1 MIFGFIGGKLIKL
14 YVMKSTFLTLAI
26 ILVGFSYVFAQTPGW
41 NWPEDRQTA
50 EEKNVI
56 YTDMMK
62 LGNYKL
68 AVPPLSWLLVNAP
81 DLNESI
87 YINGAKIYEN
97 LVETEKDESKKKVY
111 QDSAILM
118 YDLRIKYFN
127 DEAAVLNRKAFTAYK
142 FFKDDKEKYQ
152 ELFELY
158 QKTFELNKN
167 NVWDQNLL
175 SYMDIVRRYKLTG
188 GSISDEQVLEIYDEI
203 VEIIQFK
210 VDQGKNVDRLEII
223 NDNVDKLLAATV
235 KVDCDFIQ
243 NTLGPK
249 LQEDPSDLKLAKN
262 IFKLS
267 MAGKC
272 LDSPIFLEAVR
283 VMFEQEPNFGLAKL
297 IGDRSYASGDFD
309 LALQYYGE
317 AVKLTEDNVKIADIY
332 FKEADI
338 KSRQDKKSAARD
350 FAKMALTA
358 DPSLKKAWTLIGNL
372 YYTSYSDCK
381 KGENIVE
388 DRAVYFAAYEMY
400 RKAGDQEAM
409 RSAKAQF
416 PLMEE
421 IFTYNMEVGQPIK
434 VGCWINEV
442 VTIQRRD

>member
-1 MIFGFIGGKLIKL
+1 MRSTILLIG
-14 YVMKSTFLTLAI
+14 I

-62 LGNYKL
+62 LGNYKQ
-68 AVPPLSWLLVNAP
+68 AVPALSWLLTHAP

-87 YINGAKIYEN
+87 YINGAKIYES
-97 LVETEKDESKKKVY
+97 LAESEKDKDKMRVY
-111 QDSAILM
+111 QDSAMIM
-118 YDLRIKYFN
+118 YDLRVKYFD
-127 DEAAVLNRKAFTAYK
+127 DEAAVVNRKAFTAYK
-142 FFKDDKEKYQ
+142 FYKDDNDRYKELY
-152 ELFELY
+152 ELY
-158 QKTFELNKN
+158 QRTFELNKN
-167 NVWDQNLL
+167 EVWDQNLL

-188 GSISDEQVLEIYDEI
+188 GDISDDQVLEIYDEI

-210 VDQGKNVDRLEII
+210 IDQNKNVDRLEVIS
-223 NDNVDKLLAATV
+223 DNVDKLLAATV

-249 LQEDPSDLKLAKN
+249 LHDDPTDLKLAKN

-272 LDSPIFLEAVR
+272 LDAPIFLEAVK
-283 VMFEQEPNFGLAKL
+283 VMFDQEPNFGLAKL
-297 IGDRSYASGDFD
+297 IGDRSYISGEYEI
-309 LALQYYGE
+309 AMQYYGE
-317 AVKLTEDNVKIADIY
+317 AVKLTEDNVKIGEIYLKQADIS
-332 FKEADI
+332 
-338 KSRQDKKSAARD
+338 SRRDQKLKARD
-350 FAKMALTA
+350 YAKMALTA
-358 DPSLKKAWTLIGNL
+358 DPSLKEAWTLIGNL
-372 YYTSYSDCK
+372 YYTSYNDCK
-381 KGENIVE
+381 RGENIVE

-400 RKAGDQEAM
+400 RNAGNQDAM

-416 PLMEE
+416 PTMEE

>member
-1 MIFGFIGGKLIKL
+1 MIFGSTEEKLIKI
-14 YVMKSTFLTLAI
+14 YVMKSTILTLAVTF
-26 ILVGFSYVFAQTPGW
+26 VGISYVFAQTPGW

-62 LGNYKL
+62 MGNYKS
-68 AVPPLSWLLVNAP
+68 AVPPLTWLLVNAP

-87 YINGAKIYEN
+87 YINGAKIFES
-97 LVETEKDESKKKVY
+97 LVESEKDESKVKVY
-111 QDSAILM
+111 QDSAMLM
-118 YDLRIKYFN
+118 YDLRIQYFN

-142 FFKDDKEKYQ
+142 FYKDDKEKYQ
-152 ELFELY
+152 ELFEMY

-188 GSISDEQVLEIYDEI
+188 GSITDEEVLDIYDQI

-210 VDQGKNVDRLEII
+210 IDQGKNVDRLEVI

-249 LQEDPSDLKLAKN
+249 LKDDPNDLKLAKN

-272 LDSPIFLEAVR
+272 LDAPIFLEAVK

-297 IGDRSYASGDFD
+297 IGDRSYISGEFET
-309 LALQYYGE
+309 ALQYYGE

-332 FKEADI
+332 FKQADI
-338 KSRQDKKSAARD
+338 KSRQGVKSEARD

-358 DPSLKKAWTLIGNL
+358 DPSLKEAWTLIGNL
-372 YYTSYSDCK
+372 YYTSYNDCK
-381 KGENIVE
+381 QGQNIVN
-388 DRAVYFAAYEMY
+388 DRAVYFAAFEMY
-400 RKAGDQEAM
+400 RKAGNQDAM
-409 RSAKAQF
+409 QSAKAQF
-416 PLMEE
+416 PTMEE

>member
-1 MIFGFIGGKLIKL
+1 
-14 YVMKSTFLTLAI
+14 MKSKILTLALTLI
-26 ILVGFSYVFAQTPGW
+26 GFSYVFAQTPGW

-62 LGNYKL
+62 LGHYKQ
-68 AVPPLSWLLVNAP
+68 AVPALSWLLINAP

-97 LVETEKDESKKKVY
+97 LVESEKDENKKKDY
-111 QDSAILM
+111 QDSTILM

-142 FFKDDKEKYQ
+142 FYKDDKEKYKD
-152 ELFELY
+152 LFDLY

-167 NVWDQNLL
+167 NIWDQNLL
-175 SYMDIVRRYKLTG
+175 SYMDMVRRYKLTG
-188 GSISDEQVLEIYDEI
+188 GAITDEQVLDIYDEI

-210 VDQGKNVDRLEII
+210 IDQNKNVDRLEVI

-249 LQEDPSDLKLAKN
+249 LEADPNDLKLAKN

-272 LDSPIFLEAVR
+272 LDAPIFLEAVK

-297 IGDRSYASGDFD
+297 IGDRSYLSGEYE

-317 AVKLTEDNVKIADIY
+317 AVKLTEDNIKIAQIY
-332 FKEADI
+332 LKEADI
-338 KSRQDKKSAARD
+338 SSRRDEKIQARD
-350 FAKMALTA
+350 YAKMALTA
-358 DPSLKKAWTLIGNL
+358 DPSLSEAWTLIGNL
-372 YYTSYSDCK
+372 YYRSFNDCK
-381 KGENIVE
+381 RGENIVK

-400 RKAGDQEAM
+400 RKAGNQEAM
-409 RSAKAQF
+409 QSARAQF
-416 PLMEE
+416 PTMEE

-434 VGCWINEV
+434 VDCWINEV

>member
-1 MIFGFIGGKLIKL
+1 
-14 YVMKSTFLTLAI
+14 MKSTIITLAI
-26 ILVGFSYVFAQTPGW
+26 TLIGFCYVFAQTPGW

-56 YTDMMK
+56 YSDMMK
-62 LGNYKL
+62 LGNYKE
-68 AVPPLSWLLVNAP
+68 AVPALSWLLINAP

-97 LVETEKDESKKKVY
+97 LVESEKDENKKKEY
-111 QDSAILM
+111 QDSTILM

-142 FFKDDKEKYQ
+142 FYKDDQERCH
-152 ELFELY
+152 ELFELC
-158 QKTFELNKN
+158 QRTFELNKN
-167 NVWDQNLL
+167 QVWDQNLL
-175 SYMDIVRRYKLTG
+175 SFMDIVRRYKLTG
-188 GSISDEQVLEIYDEI
+188 GNLSDEQVLEIYDEI
-203 VEIIQFK
+203 VGIIEFK
-210 VDQGKNVDRLEII
+210 ISQNKNVDRLEVI

-249 LQEDPSDLKLAKN
+249 LKNDPNDLKLAKN

-272 LDSPIFLEAVR
+272 LDAPIFLEAVK
-283 VMFEQEPNFGLAKL
+283 VMFDQEPNFGLAKL
-297 IGDRSYASGDFD
+297 IGDRSYISGEYD

-317 AVKLTEDNVKIADIY
+317 AVKLTEDNIKIAEIY
-332 FKEADI
+332 LKLADI
-338 KSRQDKKSAARD
+338 SYRRGEKIRARD

-358 DPSLKKAWTLIGNL
+358 DPSLSEAWTLIGNL
-372 YYTSYSDCK
+372 YYTSFNDCK
-381 KGENIVE
+381 EGENIVN

-400 RKAGDQEAM
+400 RKAGNQDAM

-416 PLMEE
+416 PTMEE
-421 IFTYNMEVGQPIK
+421 IFTYNMDVGQPIK

>member
-1 MIFGFIGGKLIKL
+1 MFGSTEEKSIKF
-14 YVMKSTFLTLAI
+14 YVMKAKILTLAI
-26 ILVGFSYVFAQTPGW
+26 TLIGFSYVFAQTPGW
-41 NWPEDRQTA
+41 NWPEDKQTA
-50 EEKNVI
+50 QEKNVI

-62 LGNYKL
+62 LGNYKETIP
-68 AVPPLSWLLVNAP
+68 ALSWLLINAP

-97 LVETEKDESKKKVY
+97 LGESEKDETKKRVY
-111 QDSAILM
+111 QDSTILM

-142 FFKDDKEKYQ
+142 FYKDDKEKYQ

-167 NVWDQNLL
+167 KVWDQNLL
-175 SYMDIVRRYKLTG
+175 SYMDIVRRYKLSG
-188 GSISDEQVLEIYDEI
+188 GNVSDEQVLEIYDEI
-203 VEIIQFK
+203 VNIIQFK
-210 VDQGKNVDRLEII
+210 IDLKKNIDRLEVI

-249 LQEDPSDLKLAKN
+249 LIADPTDLKLAKN

-272 LDSPIFLEAVR
+272 LDSPIFLESVK

-297 IGDRSYASGDFD
+297 IGDRSYIIGDYAI
-309 LALQYYGE
+309 ALQYYGE
-317 AVKLTEDNVKIADIY
+317 AVKLTEDNIKIAEIY
-332 FKEADI
+332 LKQADI
-338 KSRQDKKSAARD
+338 KSRQGKKSQARD
-350 FAKMALTA
+350 FAKMGLTA
-358 DPSLKKAWTLIGNL
+358 DPSLKEAWTLIGNL
-372 YYTSYSDCK
+372 YYTSYKECK
-381 KGENIVE
+381 KSANIVN
-388 DRAVYFAAYEMY
+388 DRAVFFAAYEMY
-400 RKAGDQEAM
+400 RKAGNRDAM
-409 RSAKAQF
+409 NSAKAQF
-416 PLMEE
+416 PTMEE

-434 VGCWINEV
+434 VSCWINEV
-442 VTIQRRD
+442 VTIQKRD

>member
-1 MIFGFIGGKLIKL
+1 MIFGFIEEKLNKL
-14 YVMKSTFLTLAI
+14 YVMKSTILTLAI
-26 ILVGFSYVFAQTPGW
+26 TLIGFSYVFAQTPGW

-62 LGNYKL
+62 LGNYKQ
-68 AVPPLSWLLVNAP
+68 AVPALSWLLINAP

-97 LVETEKDESKKKVY
+97 LVDTEKNESKMKEY

-142 FFKDDKEKYQ
+142 FYKDDNEKYK

-158 QKTFELNKN
+158 QRTFDLNKN
-167 NVWDQNLL
+167 QVWDQNLL

-188 GSISDEQVLEIYDEI
+188 GDLSDEQVLEIYDQI
-203 VEIIQFK
+203 IEIIEFK
-210 VDQGKNVDRLEII
+210 INENKNVDRLEVI

-249 LQEDPSDLKLAKN
+249 LKADPNDLKLAKN

-272 LDSPIFLEAVR
+272 LDAPIFLDAVK

-297 IGDRSYASGDFD
+297 IGDRSYIGGEYQ
-309 LALQYYGE
+309 LALQFYGE
-317 AVKLTEDNVKIADIY
+317 AVKLTEDNIKIAEIY
-332 FKEADI
+332 LKEADI
-338 KSRQDKKSAARD
+338 CSRQDRKVRARD

-358 DPSLKKAWTLIGNL
+358 DPSLREAWTLIGNL
-372 YYTSYSDCK
+372 YYTSYNDCK
-381 KGENIVE
+381 QGENIVE

-400 RKAGDQEAM
+400 RNAGNQDAM
-409 RSAKAQF
+409 RSSKAQF
-416 PLMEE
+416 PTMEE

-442 VTIQRRD
+442 VTVQRRD

>member
-1 MIFGFIGGKLIKL
+1 
-14 YVMKSTFLTLAI
+14 MKSTILTFAI
-26 ILVGFSYVFAQTPGW
+26 TLIGFSYVFAQTPGW

-62 LGNYKL
+62 LGHYKE
-68 AVPPLSWLLVNAP
+68 AVPALSWLLTNAP

-97 LVETEKDESKKKVY
+97 LVESEKDEAKKKDY
-111 QDSAILM
+111 MDSTILM

-142 FFKDDKEKYQ
+142 FYKDDKEKYQ
-152 ELFELY
+152 ELYDLY
-158 QKTFELNKN
+158 KRTFELNKN
-167 NVWDQNLL
+167 NVWDQNLMA
-175 SYMDIVRRYKLTG
+175 YMDIVRRYKLTG
-188 GSISDEQVLEIYDEI
+188 GDVSDEKVLEIYDEI

-210 VDQGKNVDRLEII
+210 INQGKNVDRLEVI
-223 NDNVDKLLAATV
+223 NDNVDKVLAATV

-249 LQEDPSDLKLAKN
+249 LKDDPSDLKLAKN

-272 LDSPIFLEAVR
+272 LDLPIFLDAAK
-283 VMFEQEPNFGLAKL
+283 VMFDQEPNYGMARL
-297 IGDRSYASGDFD
+297 IGDKSFANGEYEV
-309 LALQYYGE
+309 ALQYYGE
-317 AVKLTEDNVKIADIY
+317 AIKLTEDNVKIGDIY
-332 FKEADI
+332 LKQAHI
-338 KSRQDKKSAARD
+338 KGTQKKKVQARD

-358 DPSLKKAWTLIGNL
+358 DPSLKDAWTLIGNL
-372 YYTSYSDCK
+372 YYTSYNDCK
-381 KGENIVE
+381 KGENIVA
-388 DRAVYFAAYEMY
+388 DRAVYFAAFEAY
-400 RKAGDQEAM
+400 RKAGNSDAM

-416 PLMEE
+416 PTMEE

>member
-1 MIFGFIGGKLIKL
+1 
-14 YVMKSTFLTLAI
+14 MKAKILTLAI
-26 ILVGFSYVFAQTPGW
+26 TLIGFSYVFAQTPGW
-41 NWPEDRQTA
+41 NWPEDKQTA

-62 LGNYKL
+62 LGNYKE
-68 AVPPLSWLLVNAP
+68 AVPALSWLLINAP

-87 YINGAKIYEN
+87 YINGAKIFEN
-97 LVETEKDESKKKVY
+97 LVESEKDETKKKDY
-111 QDSAILM
+111 QDSTILM

-142 FFKDDKEKYQ
+142 FYKDDKEKYQ

-158 QKTFELNKN
+158 QRTFELNKN
-167 NVWDQNLL
+167 KVWDQNLL
-175 SYMDIVRRYKLTG
+175 SYMDIIRRYKLSG
-188 GSISDEQVLEIYDEI
+188 GNLSDEEVLDIYDEI
-203 VEIIQFK
+203 VNIIQFK
-210 VDQGKNVDRLEII
+210 ITQKKNVDRLEVI

-249 LQEDPSDLKLAKN
+249 LKADPNDLGLAKN
-262 IFKLS
+262 IFKLA

-272 LDSPIFLEAVR
+272 LDAPIFLDAVK

-297 IGDRSYASGDFD
+297 IGDRSYISGQYAI
-309 LALQYYGE
+309 ALQYYGE
-317 AVKLTEDNVKIADIY
+317 AVKLTEDNIKIAEIY
-332 FKEADI
+332 LKQADI
-338 KSRQDKKSAARD
+338 KSRQSKKSQARD

-358 DPSLKKAWTLIGNL
+358 DPSLKEAWTLIGNL
-372 YYTSYSDCK
+372 YYTSYNACK
-381 KGENIVE
+381 KSQNVVE
-388 DRAVYFAAYEMY
+388 DRAVFFAAFEMY
-400 RKAGDQEAM
+400 RNAGNREAM
-409 RSAKAQF
+409 NSAKAQF
-416 PLMEE
+416 PTMEE

-442 VTIQRRD
+442 VTIQKRD

>member
-1 MIFGFIGGKLIKL
+1 
-14 YVMKSTFLTLAI
+14 MKSTILTFAVTLI
-26 ILVGFSYVFAQTPGW
+26 GLSYVFAQTPGW

-62 LGNYKL
+62 LGNYKQSTP
-68 AVPPLSWLLVNAP
+68 ALSWLLINAP

-97 LVETEKDESKKKVY
+97 LAESEKDENKKRDY
-111 QDSAILM
+111 EDSTILM
-118 YDLRIKYFN
+118 YDLRVKYFN

-142 FFKDDKEKYQ
+142 FYKDDQEKYK
-152 ELFELY
+152 ELFDLY
-158 QKTFELNKN
+158 QKTFEMNKN
-167 NVWDQNLL
+167 QVWDQNLL

-188 GSISDEQVLEIYDEI
+188 GNLTDEQVLDIYDEI
-203 VEIIQFK
+203 VGIIQYK
-210 VDQGKNVDRLEII
+210 IDQDKNVDRLEVIG
-223 NDNVDKLLAATV
+223 DNVDKLLAATV
-235 KVDCDFIQ
+235 KVDCDFIE

-249 LQEDPSDLKLAKN
+249 LKNDPNDLKLAKN

-272 LDSPIFLEAVR
+272 LDAPIFLEAVK

-297 IGDRSYASGDFD
+297 IGDRSYISGDYD
-309 LALQYYGE
+309 LAMQYYGE
-317 AVKLTEDNVKIADIY
+317 AVKLTEDNVKIGEIYLKQADIS
-332 FKEADI
+332 
-338 KSRQDKKSAARD
+338 SRQENKIKARD

-358 DPSLKKAWTLIGNL
+358 DPSVKEAWTLIGNL
-372 YYTSYSDCK
+372 YFTSFNDCK
-381 KGENIVE
+381 RGENIVE

-400 RKAGDQEAM
+400 KRGGNQDAM
-409 RSAKAQF
+409 RSAKSQF
-416 PLMEE
+416 PTMEE

>member
-1 MIFGFIGGKLIKL
+1 MFGFIEEKSIKL
-14 YVMKSTFLTLAI
+14 YVMKSTILTLAI
-26 ILVGFSYVFAQTPGW
+26 VLFGLSYVFAQTPGW

-62 LGNYKL
+62 LGNYKET
-68 AVPPLSWLLVNAP
+68 VPALSWLLINAP

-97 LVETEKDESKKKVY
+97 LVESEKDENKKKVY
-111 QDSAILM
+111 QDSTIIM
-118 YDLRIKYFN
+118 YDLRVKYFN

-142 FFKDDKEKYQ
+142 FYKDDKEKYQ
-152 ELFELY
+152 ELFDLY
-158 QKTFELNKN
+158 KKTFELNKN
-167 NVWDQNLL
+167 NVWDQNLMA
-175 SYMDIVRRYKLTG
+175 YMDIVRRYKLTG
-188 GSISDEQVLEIYDEI
+188 GDVSDEKVLEIYDEI

-210 VDQGKNVDRLEII
+210 INQGKNVDRLEII
-223 NDNVDKLLAATV
+223 NDNVDKVLAATV

-249 LQEDPSDLKLAKN
+249 LKEDPTDLKLAKN

-272 LDSPIFLEAVR
+272 LESPIFLEAVK
-283 VMFEQEPNFGLAKL
+283 VMFDQEPNFGLAKL
-297 IGDRSYASGDFD
+297 IGDRSYISGDFE
-309 LALQYYGE
+309 LALKFYGE
-317 AVKLTEDNVKIADIY
+317 AVKLTEDNVKIGEIY
-332 FKEADI
+332 LKQADI
-338 KSRQDKKSAARD
+338 KSRQKKKSQARD

-358 DPSLKKAWTLIGNL
+358 DPSLKEAWTLIGNL
-372 YYTSYSDCK
+372 YYTSYNECK

-400 RKAGDQEAM
+400 RKAGNSEAL

-416 PLMEE
+416 PTMEE

-434 VGCWINEV
+434 LGCWINEV